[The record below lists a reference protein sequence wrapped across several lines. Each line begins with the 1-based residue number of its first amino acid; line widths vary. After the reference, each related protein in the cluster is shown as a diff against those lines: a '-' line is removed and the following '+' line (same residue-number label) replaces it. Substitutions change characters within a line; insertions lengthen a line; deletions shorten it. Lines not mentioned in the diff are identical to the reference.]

1 MAVNLFIE
9 ERYDLEKLLQQ
20 SDEARAEAG
29 EKIVEG
35 DLENASKESLYNFA
49 APETPSSGYPS
60 QEGKLREIKAE
71 VVELGP
77 QTPGSSSS
85 LESKQGMFC

>member
-1 MAVNLFIE
+1 MLIE

-20 SDEARAEAG
+20 RDEARAEAG

-35 DLENASKESLYNFA
+35 DLENASREFLYSSS
-49 APETPSSGYPS
+49 APETPSSSFPG
-60 QEGKLREIKAE
+60 QVRDIKTE
-71 VVELGP
+71 VVELSP
-77 QTPGSSSS
+77 EASGSSSP

>member
-1 MAVNLFIE
+1 MLIE

-20 SDEARAEAG
+20 RDEARAEAG

-35 DLENASKESLYNFA
+35 DLENASREFLYSSS
-49 APETPSSGYPS
+49 APGTPSSSFPG
-60 QEGKLREIKAE
+60 QEGKVRDIKTE
-71 VVELGP
+71 VVELSP
-77 QTPGSSSS
+77 ETSGSSSP